1 MTTEIKNDYSL
12 LRPFD
17 LETAKRG
24 ALMTCNKIGTE
35 LKYVAGS
42 DSSGE
47 ICATYKGGQFGIFRS
62 DVLRMSPLAWVEGRP
77 VYKGDVLWHTIGK
90 SFVTV
95 ENPISERS
103 FSYKKMPFE
112 YRYLTWTPP
121 KREVKLLAWLSPT
134 KQLVWLEEGPEEY
147 PQKSSNWL
155 RVPSEDKTVTVE
167 ERVA

>member
-17 LETAKRG
+17 IYAAKRG
-24 ALMTCNKIGTE
+24 DTLFD
-35 LKYVAGS
+35 LF
-42 DSSGE
+42 
-47 ICATYKGGQFGIFRS
+47 GGRVHFVDGPDNGGKFAVRIDGHFASVLGDQ
-62 DVLRMSPLAWVEGRP
+62 LRMAPLGWVEGRP

-112 YRYLTWTPP
+112 YRFLTWTPP

-134 KQLVWLEEGPEEY
+134 KQLVWIEEGPEEY